1 MGDRRRTIS
10 MKPQRVLSILFVAAL
25 FSVNAMAQGA
35 RAPKL
40 VAEQREFTAGAV
52 KSGEEV
58 SHSFVIKNDGNA
70 ELQIRSVVPSCGCTA
85 SEFTRKIAPGQA
97 GKVTL
102 LVRTSGYSGPI
113 TKDATVTTND
123 PQMPKLVLTMSM
135 IVNDADKL
143 GGKRQ
148 GPFIVGPSDQIS
160 RRIPHGSTATAVMSI
175 TSDGPRPFKINR
187 VEPNGK
193 AFTVDLQPLPNNKG
207 YMLKVASSAALPVGV
222 HSQTVELET
231 DDPQYP
237 KIQVKLEADIVPP
250 VDVTPV
256 LLTFDNLPQPGA
268 ATDATRV
275 SKFVWVRQADG
286 GLALRNATS
295 TLPFVKLSIESSD
308 QEGRQALVR
317 VGFSA
322 QPPSGVHE
330 GTLRIET
337 NNKEVP
343 FLEVKVR
350 VIAP

>member
-1 MGDRRRTIS
+1 
-10 MKPQRVLSILFVAAL
+10 MKPQRVLSVLFAASL
-25 FSVNAMAQGA
+25 FCVTAMAQGA
-35 RAPKL
+35 GAPKL
-40 VAEQREFTAGAV
+40 VAEQREFSAGTV

-58 SHSFVIKNDGNA
+58 SHSFAIKNDGNA

-85 SEFTRKIAPGQA
+85 SEFTRAIAPGQE

-102 LVRTSGYSGPI
+102 LVRTNGYSGPI

-123 PQMPKLVLTMSM
+123 PKMSKLVLSMSM
-135 IVNDADKL
+135 VVKDSSKL

-148 GPFIVGPSDQIS
+148 GPFIVGPSDQITK
-160 RRIPHGSTATAVMSI
+160 RIPHGSSATAVMSI
-175 TSDGPRPFKINR
+175 TSDGSRPFKINR

-193 AFTVDLQPLPNNKG
+193 AFTVELQPLPNDKGDKG
-207 YMLKVASSAALPVGV
+207 YVLKVASDAGLPVGL

-237 KIQVKLEADIVPP
+237 KIHIKLDAEIVPP
-250 VDVTPV
+250 VDVTPA

-275 SKFVWVRQADG
+275 SKFVWVRQMDG
-286 GLALRNATS
+286 GLVLRNATS
-295 TLPFVKLSIESSD
+295 TLPFVKPSIESAD
-308 QEGRQALVR
+308 PEGRQALVR

-343 FLEVKVR
+343 FVEVKVK
-350 VIAP
+350 VVAP